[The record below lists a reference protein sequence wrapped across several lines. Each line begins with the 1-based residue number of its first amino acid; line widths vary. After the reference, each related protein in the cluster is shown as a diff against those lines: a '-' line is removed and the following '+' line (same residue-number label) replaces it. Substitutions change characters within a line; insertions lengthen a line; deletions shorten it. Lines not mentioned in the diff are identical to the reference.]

1 MVFDWQSTRR
11 ELQTA
16 MEIKKRTWYYW
27 SVCCRVKR
35 AFHRQ
40 MPTQMDMAVVP
51 FKKNKTL
58 VKTKQGD
65 RIGSEE

>member
-1 MVFDWQSTRR
+1 
-11 ELQTA
+11 
-16 MEIKKRTWYYW
+16 MEIKKRMWYYW